1 MGPTADSTSS
11 TERAGRASLE
21 AAVVLGRVVGAHGLR
36 GQLRVSTAGDV
47 VESVMRVPQVW
58 LSPRQEDPTGRE
70 YPVIQLAAGRPGEL
84 RMTLD
89 GVGDRDAAE
98 ALRGLWV
105 LARGADLEALPPGEY
120 YAHQLLGCRVEDSA
134 GRAIGVVRR
143 IWETGAPDVLVVE
156 DAAGV
161 EQLIPAAESILQEVD
176 LEGRRIVIDAIPGL
190 LERD

>member
-1 MGPTADSTSS
+1 MGPTAGSTSS
-11 TERAGRASLE
+11 TERAGRASRE
-21 AAVVLGRVVGAHGLR
+21 GAVVLGRVAGAHGLR
-36 GQLRVSTAGDV
+36 GQLRVSAAGDAA
-47 VESVMRVPQVW
+47 ENAMRVPQVW
-58 LSPRQEDPTGRE
+58 LSPSEEDPGDRE
-70 YPVIQLAAGRPGEL
+70 FSVLQLAAGRPGEL
-84 RMTLD
+84 RMTLK

-105 LARGADLEALPPGEY
+105 LARAEDLEALPPGEY
-120 YAHQLLGCRVEDSA
+120 YAHQLLGCRVEDTA

-161 EQLIPAAESILQEVD
+161 EQLIPAAAAILQEVD